1 MLINFFYQIKQARVP
16 VSLQELLT
24 LIEALKNNL
33 AFGSMDEFYQLSK
46 MCLVKDEK
54 YFDRFD
60 RAFGKY
66 YQGLES
72 RDDLDISKIPEDWL
86 KQEFMKH
93 LSDEEKA
100 KIEAL
105 GGLDKIMETLK
116 KRLEEQKKKH
126 AGGNKW
132 IGTGGTSP
140 FGHGGYNPAG
150 VRIGG
155 ESQHNRA
162 VKVWEKR
169 QYRNLDDNCE
179 LGTRNIKVALKK
191 LRKFARTGSADELDL
206 DDTIKSTARDAGL
219 LNIKMVPER
228 HNAVKL
234 LVFFDIGGSMDRY
247 VQMCEQLFSA
257 IRTEFKHLEYFY
269 FHNCVYESLWRDNAR
284 RYDEGVDTKDVLHTF
299 GSDYHV
305 IFVGDAAMSPWELI
319 YENGSVE
326 HNNEEPG
333 QLWLQRIKEKW
344 DKAIWLNP
352 VSENYW
358 QFTQST
364 QMIKQIFDDKM
375 FPLTISGITEG
386 IKFLAK

>member
-1 MLINFFYQIKQARVP
+1 MLIDFFYQIKQARIP

-24 LIEALKNNL
+24 LIEALEKNL

-60 RAFGKY
+60 QAFGKY

-72 RDDLDISKIPEDWL
+72 RDDLDVSKIPEDWL
-86 KQEFMKH
+86 KQEFLKH
-93 LSDEEKA
+93 LTDEEKA
-100 KIEAL
+100 KIEAM
-105 GGLDKIMETLK
+105 GGLDQLMETLK

-155 ESQHNRA
+155 ESQHKRA

-206 DDTIKSTARDAGL
+206 DDTIKSTAKDGGL

-269 FHNCVYESLWRDNAR
+269 FHNCVYESLWRDNSR
-284 RYDEGVDTKDVLHTF
+284 RYDEGVDTNDILHTF

-326 HNNEEPG
+326 HDNAEPG
-333 QLWLQRIKEKW
+333 QLWLNRIKDKW
-344 DKAIWLNP
+344 DKTIWLNP

-364 QMIKQIFDDKM
+364 QMIKEIFDNKM
-375 FPLTISGITEG
+375 YPLTISGITEG
-386 IKFLAK
+386 IKFLSK

>member
-24 LIEALKNNL
+24 LIEALQNNL

>member
-16 VSLQELLT
+16 VSIQELLT
-24 LIEALKNNL
+24 LIEALQNNL

-206 DDTIKSTARDAGL
+206 DDTIKSTAKDGGL

-269 FHNCVYESLWRDNAR
+269 FHNCVYESLWRDNSR
-284 RYDEGVDTKDVLHTF
+284 RYDEGVDTNDILHTF

-326 HNNEEPG
+326 HDNAEPG
-333 QLWLQRIKEKW
+333 QLWLNRIKDKW
-344 DKAIWLNP
+344 DKTIWLNP

-364 QMIKQIFDDKM
+364 QMIKEIFDNKM
-375 FPLTISGITEG
+375 YPLTISGITEG
-386 IKFLAK
+386 IKFLSK

>member
-16 VSLQELLT
+16 VSIQELLT
-24 LIEALKNNL
+24 LIEALQNNL

>member
-1 MLINFFYQIKQARVP
+1 M
-16 VSLQELLT
+16 
-24 LIEALKNNL
+24 IEALQNNL

>member
-1 MLINFFYQIKQARVP
+1 MLIDFFYQIKQARIP

-24 LIEALKNNL
+24 LIEALEKNL

-60 RAFGKY
+60 QAFGKY

-72 RDDLDISKIPEDWL
+72 RDDLDVSKIPEDWL
-86 KQEFMKH
+86 KQEFLKH
-93 LSDEEKA
+93 LTDEEKA
-100 KIEAL
+100 KIEAM
-105 GGLDKIMETLK
+105 GGLDQLMETLK

-155 ESQHNRA
+155 ESQHKRA

-206 DDTIKSTARDAGL
+206 DDTIKSTAKDGGL

-269 FHNCVYESLWRDNAR
+269 FHNCVYESLWRDNSR
-284 RYDEGVDTKDVLHTF
+284 RYDEGVDTNDILHTF

-326 HNNEEPG
+326 HDNAEPG
-333 QLWLQRIKEKW
+333 QLWLKRIKEKW
-344 DKAIWLNP
+344 DKVIWLNP

-364 QMIKQIFDDKM
+364 QMIKEIFDNKM
-375 FPLTISGITEG
+375 YPLTISGITEG
-386 IKFLAK
+386 IQFLSK